1 MGARWTN
8 WKIKFINRKNK
19 KTMKPKKLPNEKYLR
34 IFDEQFIEW
43 ITEIMS
49 QEKMKYANAQDVAHE
64 IEAQFGGV
72 ASSHFLRI
80 RRMRLNVRDFLPTIK
95 K

>member
-1 MGARWTN
+1 
-8 WKIKFINRKNK
+8 
-19 KTMKPKKLPNEKYLR
+19 
-34 IFDEQFIEW
+34 
-43 ITEIMS
+43 MS

-80 RRMRLNVRDFLPTIK
+80 RRMRLNVKGFFTNNRKIK
-95 K
+95 EQNKNEKV

>member
-1 MGARWTN
+1 MEA
-8 WKIKFINRKNK
+8 
-19 KTMKPKKLPNEKYLR
+19 KKLPNEKYLR

-43 ITEIMS
+43 VTEIMS

-80 RRMRLNVRDFLPTIK
+80 RRMRLNVRDFLPTIAK
-95 K
+95 

>member
-1 MGARWTN
+1 M
-8 WKIKFINRKNK
+8 
-19 KTMKPKKLPNEKYLR
+19 KTKKLPNEKYLR

-43 ITEIMS
+43 VTEIMN

-80 RRMRLNVRDFLPTIK
+80 RRMRLNVRDFLPVEELERRK
-95 K
+95 NL

>member
-1 MGARWTN
+1 
-8 WKIKFINRKNK
+8 
-19 KTMKPKKLPNEKYLR
+19 MKAKKLPNKKYLR
-34 IFDEQFIEW
+34 IHNEQFIEW

-49 QEKMKYANAQDVAHE
+49 QEHMKYANAQDVANE
-64 IEAQFGGV
+64 IEEQFGGV

-80 RRMRLNVRDFLPTIK
+80 RRMRLNVRDFLPKNK

>member
-1 MGARWTN
+1 M
-8 WKIKFINRKNK
+8 KIKM
-19 KTMKPKKLPNEKYLR
+19 KTKKLPNKKYLR

-43 ITEIMS
+43 VTEIMS

-80 RRMRLNVRDFLPTIK
+80 RRMRLNVRDFLPK
-95 K
+95 KEG

>member
-1 MGARWTN
+1 MGRKRTTREL
-8 WKIKFINRKNK
+8 KFINSKYN
-19 KTMKPKKLPNEKYLR
+19 TEMETKKLPNEKYLR

>member
-1 MGARWTN
+1 MET
-8 WKIKFINRKNK
+8 
-19 KTMKPKKLPNEKYLR
+19 KKLPNEKYLR
-34 IFDEQFIEW
+34 IFDEQFIDW
-43 ITEIMS
+43 VTEIMS

-80 RRMRLNVRDFLPTIK
+80 RRMRLNVRDFLPTEELERRKNLK